1 MTLAEKATQYIKQHP
16 QQVTLAWVDHTKRT
30 YTADMAVQ
38 LCTNRQTAGRI
49 MGALTKDKTL
59 ERMLNRLVDGE

>member
-1 MTLAEKATQYIKQHP
+1 MTLAEKVEQYAKQHP
-16 QQVTLAWVDHTKRT
+16 QQVTLAWVDRT
-30 YTADMAVQ
+30 TCTYSADRAVQ

-49 MGALTKDKTL
+49 IGALTKDKAL